1 MRKTILEVLQ
11 EKTVEVGDCLEWTGY
26 CNGKTPA
33 TSVGGVGIA
42 VRALVAKRM
51 GWDIEGK
58 MITNKCGNHL
68 CVKLEH
74 LKSMDKSEFHA
85 HISTTKIDHRALARV
100 TKLSASVRKRS
111 KLTLEQAQAIRHHPG
126 PERVIA
132 KEFGVCKA
140 TVSRIRTGKQWRDY
154 GMFAQLWRTP

>member
-1 MRKTILEVLQ
+1 MRRTILEVLQ

-68 CVKLEH
+68 CVKPEH
-74 LKSMDKSEFHA
+74 LKSMEKSEFHA